1 MEYTKVWCIDFWD
14 IKEDVSNWDCTAEQ
28 LMEMDEAD
36 MLEMLHGV
44 DLSDHETTQEI
55 ADQWG
60 WSTVNIE
67 GLAELFLTAAHE
79 LGARLMLDKE
89 AE

>member
-1 MEYTKVWCIDFWD
+1 MEKVYCIDFWD

-28 LMEMDEAD
+28 LLETDKAD
-36 MLEMLHGV
+36 MLAMLHDV
-44 DLSDHETTQEI
+44 DLSVHETTQEI

-60 WSTVNIE
+60 WSTVTIE
-67 GLAELFLTAAHE
+67 GLADRFLTAAHE

>member
-1 MEYTKVWCIDFWD
+1 MEKVYCIDFWD

-28 LMEMDEAD
+28 LMDMTEAD
-36 MLEMLHGV
+36 MLAMLHET
-44 DLSDHETTQEI
+44 DLSVHETTREI

-89 AE
+89 ED